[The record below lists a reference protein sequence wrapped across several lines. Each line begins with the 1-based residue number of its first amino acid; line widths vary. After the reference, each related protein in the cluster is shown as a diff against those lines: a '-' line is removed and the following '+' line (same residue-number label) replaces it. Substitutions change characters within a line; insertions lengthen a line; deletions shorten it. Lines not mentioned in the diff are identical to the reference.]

1 VRVLRTLLFFFIF
14 AAGILGQP
22 PQAAEIGL
30 FESMYLAKDDGT
42 GKAGQAT
49 NDFSTTD
56 RPIYC
61 VVVLSGASPVNVR
74 MNLVA
79 VAVPGVKP
87 DKKVVSTSY
96 TTKDMQDRVNFSG
109 KPEKLWVA
117 GKYRAEIFIND
128 ILVKKLDFDIREA
141 TAAAMKPALG
151 FQPKRPAKA
160 VSIPPKRNK

>member
-1 VRVLRTLLFFFIF
+1 MS
-14 AAGILGQP
+14 GQP
-22 PQAAEIGL
+22 PQPAEMSW

-42 GKAGQAT
+42 GKAGEAT
-49 NDFSTTD
+49 SDFSTTD

-61 VVVLSGASPVNVR
+61 VVVLSGAFPVTVR

-79 VAVPGVKP
+79 VAVPGVERNEE
-87 DKKVVSTSY
+87 VVSTSY

-109 KPEKLWVA
+109 KPKKLWVA
-117 GKYRAEIFIND
+117 GKYRAEIFINN

-141 TAAAMKPALG
+141 TATSMKPALG

-160 VSIPPKRNK
+160 VSIPVKRNQ